1 MTLKEY
7 FKDKPYGAKAAM
19 AKALGLSRTWLS
31 LIING
36 HQVPSP
42 GIALEIERLTNG
54 EVRRV
59 DLRPDLFGEV
69 S

>member
-7 FKDKPYGAKAAM
+7 LQSKPYGTKTAM
-19 AKALGLSRTWLS
+19 AKALGISRTWLS

-42 GIALEIERLTNG
+42 GVALEIERLTNG